1 MISELAFVRS
11 GDAFL
16 LVGAISLYYLDFI
29 NLFLMILQLL
39 TGQRQE

>member
-1 MISELAFVRS
+1 MISEVAFVRS

-16 LVGAISLYYLDFI
+16 LVGAISLYLDFI
-29 NLFLMILQLL
+29 DLFLMILQLL